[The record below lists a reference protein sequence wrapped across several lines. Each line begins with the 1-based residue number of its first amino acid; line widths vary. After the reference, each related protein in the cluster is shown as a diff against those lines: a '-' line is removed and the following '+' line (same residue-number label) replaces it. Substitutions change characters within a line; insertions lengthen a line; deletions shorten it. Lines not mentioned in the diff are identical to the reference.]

1 LTAGVYT
8 GCDVLPQTIDFA
20 PDSPIVNRGRAMAR
34 LSSLLSMGALLLAIG
49 CGVSRNF
56 TFGFEQTPAPTP
68 EAQLRSP
75 TPLPETA
82 KPAPSPEPTAMLSPE
97 TRPQPRSPTPTPEA
111 SRQTPSPEPSAVL
124 SPVASPSPEAR
135 PTPPGREE
143 GESASGRTAVLARGL
158 FQSADAC
165 NETERHVVL
174 KVPDAE
180 RLDPSYKGPVPGIE
194 FREITRFNNGGIK
207 RVKLSGG
214 RLELDIWAD
223 GKGFLLTIFGS
234 ESCSGGEGANIGYDV
249 IAHYR

>member
-1 LTAGVYT
+1 
-8 GCDVLPQTIDFA
+8 
-20 PDSPIVNRGRAMAR
+20 
-34 LSSLLSMGALLLAIG
+34 
-49 CGVSRNF
+49 
-56 TFGFEQTPAPTP
+56 
-68 EAQLRSP
+68 
-75 TPLPETA
+75 
-82 KPAPSPEPTAMLSPE
+82 
-97 TRPQPRSPTPTPEA
+97 
-111 SRQTPSPEPSAVL
+111 VL
-124 SPVASPSPEAR
+124 SPVAFPSPEAR

-143 GESASGRTAVLARGL
+143 GQSASGRTAVLARGL

-174 KVPDAE
+174 KVPDVE